1 MRQQIQLFIE
11 DKEVEFSQ
19 PPQIFYN
26 YTETDLRNPTAVKNS
41 FSKTIE
47 IEGTPDNNDIFGHIW
62 NLERYQ
68 DYGGGG
74 GPAFNPSQK
83 ADFKLFVNAE
93 LYEKGYCKLDNI
105 VRTKNNVVYHIT
117 LYGGLGSLFS
127 NLSTKD
133 GDSNMQKTL
142 ADLQYPFGYMGA
154 DLDLSF
160 QINKDTVNE
169 AWEELEGVTD
179 DKKKWDMINFAVTA
193 EGIPEDF
200 DADKVLINGA
210 DNGMGLLSQSGD
222 YYTVRNGNIISGG
235 VMGYTLAELKNSLTS
250 DAAFDLRSYLLRPV
264 ISVRHILDAIANPAN
279 NGGYKLDYDSHFF
292 NPQNPYYWNAWM
304 TLPRLRELT
313 ENIEA
318 APITTAS
325 LVKDGDNYYN
335 VNYSTTYNPNNVEIT
350 FNVTTNASS
359 SAAELWSS
367 RRTHTNAWGHSGQWY
382 VKNFDYAGG
391 LAVTLQALD
400 GGGNIIAESDTI
412 LCLSSYKTVSNN
424 LAKLYTE
431 HYGGN
436 VQTIYG
442 HYEKKNGVYTFVN
455 GNGQTINLKL
465 SLSSPIEFSSLRIK
479 MTNPETQAIQYTWGI
494 VDAKENKTDYD
505 ILPASQ
511 HFYTESYG
519 EYSGNHY
526 YDDVLN
532 YHSVQGTYGLS
543 LVSVYGE
550 REGDYGLFSNTYIS
564 KEVLLQTDYTPAQF
578 LLSYAK
584 LFGLYFFMNPNEEAS
599 DIAKYP
605 NGVVHLMDR
614 DSFYTEEV
622 VDINE
627 DIDRSKPITINPRTA
642 ESKWYS
648 FAYQEGD
655 SEAEERYRR
664 GYGYGY
670 GRQLINTQ
678 SNFNNDTK
686 ELYEDSIFKN
696 GIQVQE
702 KSGYYIIQPTD
713 KRGYLFDGF
722 TYHLYK
728 KDNNDYD
735 TVDINFPQKK
745 LTDGVYINEYGMPYF
760 DSIPKLQVHNI
771 DKEEGDGS
779 GILLFF
785 DNFANLTDANG
796 NALNYYL
803 TDDVAD
809 MVYLNDGQPCW
820 LYTRSEV
827 DGDNVPIAIRRTT
840 LPFFTRDIY
849 DEGRRGNIIH
859 SWNFGHPAETYVP
872 KSYTT
877 DYDSIYDNCWKDYIG
892 DLYNN
897 NTRIVSAFLRFET
910 KPNPDWLRRYYWWDN
925 SIWRINR
932 ITDWN
937 CSSFD
942 SSEVEFIKIQDM
954 DNYTLEPIYYSGR
967 LRFVIDQSSIAS
979 SGGVITGRILQQS
992 NAAGWAFTDTYSIAY
1007 NNGTTGGGYTSSVII
1022 PTTGSASRTELT
1034 ITIPQNNSVGRTFTF
1049 KLRDAQDNL
1058 ITGSI
1063 YQDGYDVSSLAFN
1076 PSTYYKNYSAGLMRL
1091 TFDADNIDLSSLVFT
1106 SEASWITFSAYSG
1119 TNAVLVSV
1127 TKNNSTSDRTGTVTL
1142 AGTSSIDSASHQA
1155 SAAIVQRGMEQPDGT
1170 LTLDESAAT
1179 VSSAAGSY
1187 DFGYVITDI
1196 NPAEVQ
1202 VVVYEGTATTC
1213 DWCSGRVDSA
1223 TSTIY
1228 LDYTLNDRPSSRQ
1241 CTVWVNA
1248 YDYNGNFCQGYF
1260 YLTQNASPQPPI
1272 TASPDALEWT
1282 YLQTQTQS
1290 IGVSGGTLTYNITEQ
1305 DN

>member
-68 DYGGGG
+68 DYTVGG
-74 GPAFNPSQK
+74 GPCFDPSQK

-93 LYEKGYCKLDNI
+93 LYEKGYCKLDDI
-105 VRTKNNVVYHIT
+105 VRNANDVVYHIT

-127 NLSTKD
+127 NLSTVE
-133 GDSNMQKTL
+133 GGGNMQKTL
-142 ADLQYPFGYMGA
+142 ADLQYPFGFQGS
-154 DLDLSF
+154 DLDLTF

-179 DKKKWDMINFAVTA
+179 DKKKWDMINFAVTS
-193 EGIPEDF
+193 EGVPEDF
-200 DADKVLINGA
+200 DADKVLINVFDSNLGLTASSGEYTTVLNGA
-210 DNGMGLLSQSGD
+210 SAGTS
-222 YYTVRNGNIISGG
+222 
-235 VMGYTLAELKNSLTS
+235 GYTLAELNNPLTMDS
-250 DAAFDLRSYLLRPV
+250 SFDLRSYLLRPV
-264 ISVRHILDAIANPAN
+264 ISVRHILDAIADPIN
-279 NGGYKLDYDSHFF
+279 NGGYKLDYDTHFF
-292 NPQNPYYWNAWM
+292 NPQNPYYWNAWV
-304 TLPRLRELT
+304 TLPRLRELAKNET
-313 ENIEA
+313 NYE
-318 APITTAS
+318 ITSAS
-325 LVKDGDNYYN
+325 ISKTSSNYYS
-335 VNYSTTYNPNNVEIT
+335 VNYSSTANPDNVEIV
-350 FNVTTNASS
+350 FNVTTAVNG
-359 SAAELWSS
+359 SAAKLYPA
-367 RRTHTNAWGHSGQWY
+367 RHTKTDAK
-382 VKNFDYAGG
+382 KNIFQDWVRDFSYAGG
-391 LAVTLQALD
+391 LIVVLQALD
-400 GGGNIIAESDTI
+400 GGGNVIAEGVPI
-412 LCLSSYKTVSNN
+412 LCASDELGQAKT
-424 LAKLYTE
+424 LAGTYTKKN
-431 HYGGN
+431 GG
-436 VQTIYG
+436 TIQVVYG
-442 HYEKKNGVYTFVN
+442 HFERVNGVYTFVN
-455 GNGQTINLKL
+455 QNGSVHHLRTALATN
-465 SLSSPIEFSSLRIK
+465 SAFTSLRLKII
-479 MTNPETQAIQYTWGI
+479 NPLTYYVTVSDGLR
-494 VDAKENKTDYD
+494 AKTYDD
-505 ILPASQ
+505 ILPVNQYFYASA
-511 HFYTESYG
+511 EG
-519 EYSGNHY
+519 EWLGNHTFNEVLG
-526 YDDVLN
+526 YDGVE
-532 YHSVQGTYGLS
+532 GTYGLS
-543 LVSVYGE
+543 LETLYATRTTE
-550 REGDYGLFSNTYIS
+550 YNLFSNTTIT
-564 KEVLLQTDYTPAQF
+564 KESLLQTEYSPAEF

-584 LFGLYFFMNPNEEAS
+584 LFGLYFFTNPNEDAS
-599 DIAKYP
+599 DTAKYP

-655 SEAEERYRR
+655 SEAEERFRR
-664 GYGYGY
+664 GYGYNY

-686 ELYEDSIFKN
+686 ELYESNIFKN

-702 KSGYYIIQPTD
+702 KNGFFLTTLND
-713 KRGYLFDGF
+713 TKGYLYDGF

-728 KDNNDYD
+728 RNGEELD
-735 TVDINFPQKK
+735 TIDFKFPMKK
-745 LTDGVYINEYGMPYF
+745 TNGNYINPYGMPYF

-785 DNFANLTDANG
+785 DNFATLTNSSG
-796 NALNYYL
+796 GTVKYYI
-803 TDDVAD
+803 TDDIHD
-809 MVYLNDGQPCW
+809 MEYLNDSQPCW
-820 LYTRSEV
+820 INTRRETDK
-827 DGDNVPIAIRRTT
+827 DGNTIAIERTT

-877 DYDSIYDNCWKDYIG
+877 EYDSIYDKCWKEYIG

-992 NAAGWAFTDTYSIAY
+992 NAAGWAFTDTYSITY
-1007 NNGTTGGGYTSSVII
+1007 NNGTTGGGYTSSVIT
-1022 PTTGSASRTELT
+1022 PTAGSASRTELT

-1049 KLRDAQDNL
+1049 TVEDAQDNR

-1076 PSTYYKNYSAGLMRL
+1076 PSTYYKNHNAGLIRL

-1106 SEASWITFSAYSG
+1106 SEAAWITFSAYSG

-1142 AGTSSIDSASHQA
+1142 VGTSSIDSASHQA

-1170 LTLDESAAT
+1170 LTLSESAAT
-1179 VSSAAGSY
+1179 VSSGAGSY
-1187 DFGYVITDI
+1187 DFGYTITDI

-1202 VVVYEGTATTC
+1202 VVVYEGTSVSC

-1228 LDYTLNDRPSSRQ
+1228 LDYTLNERPSSRQ

-1248 YDYNGNFCQGYF
+1248 YDYNGNLCQDYF
-1260 YLTQNASPQPPI
+1260 YLTQTASPQPPI
-1272 TASPDALEWT
+1272 TASPDVLEWT
-1282 YLQTQTQS
+1282 YMQTQAQS